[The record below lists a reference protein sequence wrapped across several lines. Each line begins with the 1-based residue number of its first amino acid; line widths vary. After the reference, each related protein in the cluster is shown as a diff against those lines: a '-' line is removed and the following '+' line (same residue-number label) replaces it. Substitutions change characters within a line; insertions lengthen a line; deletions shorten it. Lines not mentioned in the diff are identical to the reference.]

1 MTNQECFILGSVLGK
16 ELSGEECALFK
27 SLGTLRT
34 LADGEILIQE
44 GDIDNA
50 LHIVVS
56 GNLAVTRPAAGGD
69 WVTLHVLRHGE
80 LAGELGFIDGL
91 GHSAT
96 LRAIGPTSVFSLA
109 RDRFEP
115 LLESN
120 PHLVFSVMRAII
132 RGVHTTLRR
141 MNLQQVELSN
151 YISHQHGRY

>member
-1 MTNQECFILGSVLGK
+1 M
-16 ELSGEECALFK
+16 
-27 SLGTLRT
+27 
-34 LADGEILIQE
+34 
-44 GDIDNA
+44 
-50 LHIVVS
+50 
-56 GNLAVTRPAAGGD
+56 
-69 WVTLHVLRHGE
+69 
-80 LAGELGFIDGL
+80 GFIDGL